1 MAQANT
7 TIVQT
12 PIFFP
17 VVVGQPLMFVV
28 QNQILVSQQERV
40 KFIAE
45 IFLGTT
51 PPNLTT
57 DTPIG
62 TFKTTPNNTGV
73 GMFDVSN
80 VVENYLK
87 SDHLASSR
95 GSTFKSIQSNYTNN
109 RHPLHLVDKFSSSQ
123 DVLRYIII
131 RFSVEYLGATNS
143 AGEQSDILVRTAA
156 GSEVRSVLFPIFNAY
171 LKFTDKLVRGSSSVA
186 SVNDGFGY
194 PMTDYWM
201 GESDSKF
208 LTNSP
213 RTQYAN
219 DDDYGTLALLTT
231 DNYLD
236 NVRLNY
242 YDCDGSSLGSDTID
256 RKQDNGAYSSWS
268 LDASR
273 QILYIG
279 CYPANLRNWSTTFI
293 TAYNAGTIQGGRI
306 DVQAK
311 TSTGDASL
319 IYSIVVNCPEL
330 KGFEPIRLCWLN
342 QWGVWDYYTFIK
354 KSVKTLSTKGTT
366 YNQLAGTWNS
376 NRYYPD
382 GYKGGKKPFRVNTT
396 EKIKIN
402 TDFITETNNYTTI
415 LEEMMNS
422 PEVYML
428 KGFDEYD
435 RDTAVLNTY
444 VTPVRLITSSFV
456 RKTVANDKLIQYT
469 FEIEKS
475 NTFRTQAV

>member
-17 VVVGQPLMFVV
+17 LPVGQPLMFVV
-28 QNQILVSQQERV
+28 QNPLLVSAQKRV

-51 PPNLTT
+51 PPDLTT

-62 TFKTTPNNTGV
+62 IFKTTPNNTGV

-80 VVENYLK
+80 VVENYVK

-95 GSTFKSIQSNYTNN
+95 GSTFKGIQSNYTNN
-109 RHPLHLVDKFSSSQ
+109 RHPLHLVDKFSTNL
-123 DVLRYIII
+123 DAFRYIII

-143 AGEQSDILVRTAA
+143 AGDQSDILVRTAA
-156 GSEVRSVLFPIFNAY
+156 GSDVVSDLFPIFNGY
-171 LKFTDKLVRGSSSVA
+171 LKFTDKLIRNTSPN

-194 PMTDYWM
+194 PMYDYWM

-213 RTQYAN
+213 RTVYAN
-219 DDDYGTLALLTT
+219 VDDYGTLGFLTPSG
-231 DNYLD
+231 YLAS
-236 NVRLNY
+236 VRFTY
-242 YDCDGSSLGSDTID
+242 YDCDGGSIGSDSFD
-256 RKQDNGAYSSWS
+256 RNSYNGAYNTWAVQSNKQ
-268 LDASR
+268 L
-273 QILYIG
+273 LYLG

-293 TAYNAGTIQGGRI
+293 TAVNNGTIQGGRI
-306 DVQAK
+306 DVRLK
-311 TSTGDASL
+311 TTTGEASEFFT
-319 IYSIVVNCPEL
+319 IKVNCPEL

-354 KSVKTLSTKGTT
+354 KSVRTLSTKGTT

-415 LEEMMNS
+415 FEEMMNS

-428 KGFDEYD
+428 KGFDADD
-435 RDTAVLNTY
+435 RDSAVLNTY
-444 VTPVRLITSSFV
+444 VTPVRLTTSSFV

-475 NTFRTQAV
+475 NTLRTQSV